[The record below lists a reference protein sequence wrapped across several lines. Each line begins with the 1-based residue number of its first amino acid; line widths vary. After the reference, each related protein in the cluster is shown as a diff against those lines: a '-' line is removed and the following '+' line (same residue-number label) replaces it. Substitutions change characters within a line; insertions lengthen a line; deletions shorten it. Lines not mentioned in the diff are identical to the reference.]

1 LVDDADFFFSVILV
15 PNGPNNTRMKK
26 SSSPKKVQGFQ
37 KRKPDAAHYF
47 VLDEIDRRIL
57 QALQQDGLIANQVLA
72 DEIGLSPPACLK
84 RVRRLRSAG
93 IIERTVSLLSAEALG
108 YPLLTVVRLKLDG
121 PTEAMMH
128 TFEARMMASPRV
140 SQCMLIAGDTDYIL
154 LVRSRDVAH
163 YQEFARRML
172 KVAPGVR
179 AYTSEIVLAVT
190 KSTTELP
197 VDS

>member
-1 LVDDADFFFSVILV
+1 
-15 PNGPNNTRMKK
+15 MKK
-26 SSSPKKVQGFQ
+26 SKAAKTPSYF
-37 KRKPDAAHYF
+37 RKEKTLASETFA
-47 VLDEIDRRIL
+47 LDEIDKRIL
-57 QALQQDGLIANQVLA
+57 RTLQQDALIANQVLA
-72 DEIGLSPPACLK
+72 DQVGLSPPACLK

-93 IIERTVSLLSAEALG
+93 VIARTISLLSAEALG

-140 SQCMLIAGDTDYIL
+140 MQCMLIAGDTDYIL

>member
-1 LVDDADFFFSVILV
+1 M
-15 PNGPNNTRMKK
+15 RK
-26 SSSPKKVQGFQ
+26 SRTIKSRKDFQ
-37 KRKPDAAHYF
+37 KGKSQAPRDFA
-47 VLDEIDRRIL
+47 LDEIDRRIL
-57 QALQQDGLIANQVLA
+57 RSLQQDGLIANQVLA

-93 IIERTVSLLSAEALG
+93 IIERTIALLSAEALG

-128 TFEARMMASPRV
+128 TFETRMTASPRV
-140 SQCMLIAGDTDYIL
+140 TQCMLIAGDTDYIL

-172 KVAPGVR
+172 KIAPGVR
-179 AYTSEIVLAVT
+179 AYTSEIVLALT

-197 VDS
+197 VES

>member
-1 LVDDADFFFSVILV
+1 
-15 PNGPNNTRMKK
+15 MKK
-26 SSSPKKVQGFQ
+26 SKAAKMPKGFQ
-37 KRKPDAAHYF
+37 KAKSGAGQDLA
-47 VLDEIDRRIL
+47 LDEIDRRIL
-57 QALQQDGLIANQVLA
+57 RSLQQDGLIANQVLA
-72 DEIGLSPPACLK
+72 DEVGLSPPACLK

-93 IIERTVSLLSAEALG
+93 IIERTISLLSAEALG

-140 SQCMLIAGDTDYIL
+140 IQCMLIAGDIDYIL

-179 AYTSEIVLAVT
+179 AYTSEIVLALT

>member
-1 LVDDADFFFSVILV
+1 MPFA
-15 PNGPNNTRMKK
+15 PNFPAMKK
-26 SSSPKKVQGFQ
+26 SRVKKASRRFPKE
-37 KRKPDAAHYF
+37 KPARGDIF
-47 VLDEIDRRIL
+47 TLDKIDKQIL
-57 QALQQDGLIANQVLA
+57 QALQSDGLIANQTLA
-72 DEIGLSPPACLK
+72 DQIGLSPPACLK

-93 IIERTVSLLSAEALG
+93 VIERTVSLLSAEAMG

-121 PTEAMMH
+121 PTEVMMQ

-140 SQCMLIAGDTDYIL
+140 LQCMLIAGDTDYIL

-172 KVAPGVR
+172 KLAPGVR
-179 AYTSEIVLAVT
+179 AYTSEIVLAMT

-197 VDS
+197 VDP

>member
-1 LVDDADFFFSVILV
+1 
-15 PNGPNNTRMKK
+15 MKK
-26 SSSPKKVQGFQ
+26 SKRTKRRLGFRNEKPGEGSSFAL
-37 KRKPDAAHYF
+37 DA
-47 VLDEIDRRIL
+47 IDRRIL
-57 QALQQDGLIANQVLA
+57 RSLQVDGLIANQVLA
-72 DEIGLSPPACLK
+72 DQVGLSPPACLK

-93 IIERTVSLLSAEALG
+93 VVKRTVSLLSAEAMG

-128 TFEARMMASPRV
+128 SFEARMMASPRV
-140 SQCMLIAGDTDYIL
+140 MQCMLIAGDTDYIL

-179 AYTSEIVLAVT
+179 AYTSEIVLSET

-197 VDS
+197 VED

>member
-1 LVDDADFFFSVILV
+1 MAASV
-15 PNGPNNTRMKK
+15 
-26 SSSPKKVQGFQ
+26 
-37 KRKPDAAHYF
+37 
-47 VLDEIDRRIL
+47 VLDEIDKRIL
-57 QALQQDGLIANQVLA
+57 QTLQRDALVANQVLA
-72 DEIGLSPPACLK
+72 DQIGLSPPACLK

-93 IIERTVSLLSAEALG
+93 IIARTISLLSAEALG

-121 PTEAMMH
+121 PTESMMH
-128 TFEARMMASPRV
+128 TFETRMMASPRV
-140 SQCMLIAGDTDYIL
+140 MQCMLIAGDTDYIL

-179 AYTSEIVLAVT
+179 AYTSEIVLALT

-197 VDS
+197 VDP

>member
-1 LVDDADFFFSVILV
+1 
-15 PNGPNNTRMKK
+15 MKK
-26 SSSPKKVQGFQ
+26 SKASNGVNSFPKGKPAAISSV
-37 KRKPDAAHYF
+37 
-47 VLDEIDRRIL
+47 VLDEIDKRIL
-57 QALQQDGLIANQVLA
+57 QTLQTDALVANQVLA
-72 DEIGLSPPACLK
+72 DQIGLSPPACLK
-84 RVRRLRSAG
+84 RVRRLRSSGVIA
-93 IIERTVSLLSAEALG
+93 RTISLLSAEALG

-128 TFEARMMASPRV
+128 TFETRMMASPRV
-140 SQCMLIAGDTDYIL
+140 MQCMLIAGDTDYIL

-179 AYTSEIVLAVT
+179 AYTSEIVLALT

-197 VDS
+197 VDP